1 MVVRVTGFS
10 SGAFL
15 QLPRVDG
22 GCIQRLDLSPAPWAS
37 WELHATGGIFASAYG
52 SHGVA
57 PPPQVKRQFLFPWTS
72 CGLWTPCASG
82 CLLLVALFVIRSRR
96 GCVLPFYP
104 WDLCNVFVVMFASGL
119 GAELWVQDLR

>member
-15 QLPRVDG
+15 QLSRVDG
-22 GCIQRLDLSPAPWAS
+22 GCIQWLDLNPGPWAS

-57 PPPQVKRQFLFPWTS
+57 PPPQVKRQFCFLGHLAGFGTLRF
-72 CGLWTPCASG
+72 GLPTMG
-82 CLLLVALFVIRSRR
+82 CIFCDREQEKLSFAILLL
-96 GCVLPFYP
+96 GCVQFLCGHVCKRP
-104 WDLCNVFVVMFASGL
+104 WC
-119 GAELWVQDLR
+119 